1 MNPLNKILNI
11 MKIAAFASLSVVANE
26 SYARAADITF
36 LSASAM
42 QSAMQELLPEFQKAS
57 GHNVKVEYANIGTI
71 TERVRRGDD
80 ADLAIISP
88 QQRESLQKD
97 GKISAGTP
105 VVIAKAG
112 IGVSVKK
119 GAARPDIGSV
129 DAFKRALLNARSIAV
144 GDPNQGSPAGVYM
157 ISLLDRLGISG
168 DIKSKLQLV
177 APGPGNIIAAAVV
190 KGGAEIGIDQMTL
203 IIASPDVDLVGPLPA
218 GIQNFTTFTV
228 AIPTSAKQAA
238 AAEAL
243 IKFLTSPRAVSVF
256 KSKGFEAS

>member
-1 MNPLNKILNI
+1 MKPLHKIHNI
-11 MKIAAFASLSVVANE
+11 MKIAAFAGLAVVASE

-36 LSASAM
+36 LCASAM
-42 QSAMQELLPEFQKAS
+42 QSTMQELLPEFQKAS
-57 GHNVKVEYANIGTI
+57 GDHVKVEYANIGTI

-80 ADLAIISP
+80 ADLAIVSP
-88 QQRESLQKD
+88 QQWESLQKD

-144 GDPNQGSPAGVYM
+144 ADPNQGSPAGAY
-157 ISLLDRLGISG
+157 IIPLLDRLGISG
-168 DIKSKLQLV
+168 EIKSKLQLV
-177 APGPGNIIAAAVV
+177 PAGPGNIVSDAVV
-190 KGGAEIGIDQMTL
+190 RGAEIGIDQMTL
-203 IIASPDVDLVGPLPA
+203 IMASPDVDLVGPLPA
-218 GIQNFTTFTV
+218 DIQNFTTFSA

-238 AAEAL
+238 AAKAL
-243 IKFLTSPRAVSVF
+243 IEFLTSPQAVSVF
-256 KSKGFEAS
+256 KSKGLDAG